1 MLLSEHGNDFKV
13 KWVSGVHDNIFR
25 QTTVVNHLQAPA
37 RTLVIQV
44 SSWRAELQ
52 MAEDMEEKS
61 GVTGM
66 KIELLFLLCVDPG
79 EVKSDCWY
87 TLRVPRGKLC
97 LICTIHE
104 TARPEYSL

>member
-1 MLLSEHGNDFKV
+1 
-13 KWVSGVHDNIFR
+13 
-25 QTTVVNHLQAPA
+25 
-37 RTLVIQV
+37 
-44 SSWRAELQ
+44 

-79 EVKSDCWY
+79 EVKADCWY

-104 TARPEYSL
+104 TARPEYSLKKKKNL